1 VNVVDSSAWL
11 EYFTGGPNSGYFAAA
26 IEDQKRL
33 IVPSICLYEVFK
45 LILRQSGK
53 KEALEKIAAMR
64 QAKVVDLTTSL
75 ALQAASIS
83 LKHKLAMADSIV
95 LATAQA
101 HRATLWTQDADFR
114 TLPSIK
120 FRQKR

>member
-1 VNVVDSSAWL
+1 MNVVDSSAWL

-26 IEDQKRL
+26 IEDQERW
-33 IVPSICLYEVFK
+33 IIPSICLYEVFK

-53 KEALEKIAAMR
+53 KEALEKAAAMR
-64 QAKVVDLTTSL
+64 QGKVVDLTTSL
-75 ALQAASIS
+75 ALHAASLS

-101 HRATLWTQDADFR
+101 HRAFVWTQDSDF
-114 TLPSIK
+114 K
-120 FRQKR
+120 